1 MAEAKD
7 HAESQSKAE
16 VKTKVAGSRRQ
27 AVMGEATFT
36 IKGANGK
43 EKGGK
48 RETLKSRRKDTLSG
62 KALKDKEK
70 HNVKH
75 CRN

>member
-1 MAEAKD
+1 MIGK
-7 HAESQSKAE
+7 S
-16 VKTKVAGSRRQ
+16 
-27 AVMGEATFT
+27 TFT
-36 IKGANGK
+36 MKEARGK

-62 KALKDKEK
+62 RALKDKEK
-70 HNVKH
+70 HNVKQ